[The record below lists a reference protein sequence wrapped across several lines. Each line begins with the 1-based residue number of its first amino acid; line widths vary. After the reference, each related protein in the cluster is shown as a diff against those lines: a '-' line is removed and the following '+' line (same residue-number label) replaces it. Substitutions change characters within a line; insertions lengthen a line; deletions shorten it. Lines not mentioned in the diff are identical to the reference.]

1 MSQPL
6 DHDAANRT
14 GWVRA
19 ARLFSN
25 IVSPPVMFAA
35 VGLALAWHELPFWP
49 GFGWATLYGL
59 LVSLA
64 PILVVFYLLRTGRIA
79 ELHMTNRQ
87 ERHIPYFSS
96 VVAATLAYALL
107 SWFAGP
113 ELLRCLALFN
123 MIGLAILAVI
133 TVFWL
138 ISIHATAM
146 AAMTI
151 IMGLVFGAPAGIAL
165 LPLLI
170 LVCWAR
176 LYLKRHNWQQVV
188 AGLLLGSSTV
198 GLLTLIGCF

>member
-6 DHDAANRT
+6 DHHAADRT
-14 GWVRA
+14 GWVQV

-35 VGLALAWHELPFWP
+35 VGLALAWYELPFWP
-49 GFGWATLYGL
+49 GFGWAAVYGL

-79 ELHMTNRQ
+79 ELHMTNRR
-87 ERHIPYFSS
+87 ERYIPYLSS
-96 VVAATLAYALL
+96 VAAATLAYVLL
-107 SWFAGP
+107 VWFDGP
-113 ELLRCLALFN
+113 ALLRCLALFN
-123 MIGLAILAVI
+123 MIGLTILALI

-146 AAMTI
+146 AAMNVI
-151 IMGLVFGAPAGIAL
+151 VGLVFGAPAGIAL
-165 LPLLI
+165 LPLLV

-188 AGLLLGSSTV
+188 AGLVLGSVTV
-198 GLLTLIGCF
+198 GLLRLIDCF